1 MYIQK
6 TISKKLRIVL
16 FTSCRSLTI
25 LEGSGSISQR
35 YGSADPDP
43 YQNFIDPQH
52 CKILKQYGTDDTDKK
67 SIAAN
72 K

>member
-6 TISKKLRIVL
+6 IISKKLRIF
-16 FTSCRSLTI
+16 FTSWSLAKFA
-25 LEGSGSISQR
+25 GSGSISQR

-43 YQNFIDPQH
+43 DPYQNFIDPQH
-52 CKILKQYGTDDTDKK
+52 YKILKQYGAYDKDK
-67 SIAAN
+67 TSIAVN